1 MSRLLTEE
9 EVIAKSK
16 RNREARQ
23 SVRRIGA
30 DYFSVAEQLSATEK
44 PKPKTIKEKKVAAT
58 RANKQKTVFL
68 KEEKMRAARTDGNQ
82 TQIVNGLRAAG
93 ISVSITSAIGQGF
106 PDLVCGYLG
115 RNFLLEIKD
124 PTKPKADRQLTP
136 DQVTFRDNW
145 KGQYSKVETL
155 DDAIKTIQEYL
166 QEPID
171 P

>member
-1 MSRLLTEE
+1 
-9 EVIAKSK
+9 
-16 RNREARQ
+16 
-23 SVRRIGA
+23 
-30 DYFSVAEQLSATEK
+30 
-44 PKPKTIKEKKVAAT
+44 
-58 RANKQKTVFL
+58 
-68 KEEKMRAARTDGNQ
+68 MRAARTDGNQ

-155 DDAIKTIQEYL
+155 NEAL
-166 QEPID
+166 QVIRGD
-171 P
+171 KYGY